1 MLSVIKNT
9 ANRMKKSKPSET
21 KKKISISKNII
32 EEYESLKKISVEK
45 KEKVNSCLELN
56 LVATKIVQ
64 KANEVA
70 RKLGINC
77 DYEIKNQYNSK
88 GVFAEVNF
96 VLVEQIGIFSF
107 AKFSDY
113 LETQIPSFISAVTK
127 EPESYLTE
135 CSGVRHDNRITITI
149 TKI

>member
-9 ANRMKKSKPSET
+9 AKRMKKTKPA
-21 KKKISISKNII
+21 KAKITVSKNII
-32 EEYESLKKISVEK
+32 EEYESLKKISVKK
-45 KEKVNSCLELN
+45 KEKINSCVELN
-56 LVATKIVQ
+56 LVADKIVQ

-77 DYEIKNQYNSK
+77 DYEIKNQYNAK

-96 VLVEQIGIFSF
+96 LLVEQIGIFSF
-107 AKFSDY
+107 AKFSEY
-113 LETQIPSFISAVTK
+113 LETQIPSFISSVTK

-135 CSGVRHDNRITITI
+135 CSGVKSDNRITITI